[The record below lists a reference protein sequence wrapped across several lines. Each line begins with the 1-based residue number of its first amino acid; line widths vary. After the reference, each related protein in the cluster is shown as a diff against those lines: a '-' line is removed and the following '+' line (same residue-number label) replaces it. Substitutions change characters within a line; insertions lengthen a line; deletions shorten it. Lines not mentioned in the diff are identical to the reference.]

1 MSVARPKARR
11 VLSGV
16 FALALLALA
25 SGPRSARAV
34 DQVAAACIK
43 ANEQAGPL
51 RRAGKLR
58 DARDQLRLCSAA
70 TCPVAVRK
78 DCVAGAAQAD
88 ADVPTVVFSVQDP
101 DGNDLSAV
109 IISLDG
115 QPLADKL
122 DGKALDVDP
131 GEHVF
136 RFESAGHPTVEKRF
150 VIVEGEK
157 NRHERVMLGEPKA
170 APVAVVPGP
179 AVGPA
184 AGPATEN
191 RRRKLGLAVG
201 GGGLVLLVG
210 GGVSALVATLEWT
223 AAKNQCGQTFPVSCK
238 NQDAATSDRSAT
250 VVTSTIADIALGVGA
265 AALVT
270 GAVLVIWAPAPESGG
285 AAAAKLTLSP
295 IVGPSASGLT
305 LGGSF

>member
-1 MSVARPKARR
+1 MPLATSRARGLGSTA
-11 VLSGV
+11 L
-16 FALALLALA
+16 ALALLALA
-25 SGPRSARAV
+25 SVPGPARAV
-34 DQVAAACIK
+34 DQVAAACIR

-78 DCVAGAAQAD
+78 DCVTGAAQAD

-109 IISLDG
+109 TVRLDG
-115 QPLADKL
+115 QSLADKL

-157 NRHERVMLGEPKA
+157 NRHERVMLGEPKP
-170 APVAVVPGP
+170 APVVVAPGP
-179 AVGPA
+179 PA
-184 AGPATEN
+184 ATATPPATES
-191 RRRKLGLAVG
+191 RRRKVGLAIG

-210 GGVSALVATLEWT
+210 GGVSALVATLEWN
-223 AAKNQCGQTFPVSCK
+223 AAKNQCGPTFPVSCK
-238 NQDAATSDRSAT
+238 NQAAANSDRSAT
-250 VVTSTIADIALGVGA
+250 AVTSTIADIALGAGA

-270 GAVLVIWAPAPESGG
+270 GAVLVIWAPAPGHDG
-285 AAAAKLTLSP
+285 TDAARLTLAP
-295 IVGPSASGLT
+295 EVGPSASGL
-305 LGGSF
+305 LLRGSF